1 VGLKNDLGQ
10 VRRLLPYFDF
20 AVNEQCFQ
28 YRECDVLDAFVDAGK
43 PVFGAEYRVSRA
55 RFCDR
60 SIAHGF
66 STIRKRFSLRA
77 FRRTCPE
84 HLAP

>member
-1 VGLKNDLGQ
+1 MAVGLKNDLGQ

-28 YRECDVLDAFVDAGK
+28 YNECSVLERFIDAGK
-43 PVFGAEYRVSRA
+43 PVFGAEYEVGLN

-60 SIAHGF
+60 SRELGF
-66 STIRKRFSLRA
+66 STIFKRYSLTA
-77 FRRTCPE
+77 FRRTCS
-84 HLAP
+84 